1 MRAKYLSGVIS
12 AVFGMT
18 AAAAGAQT
26 IAIGRSRGF
35 GHIIG
40 LGPCGPW
47 RVCALFRSGRHVFG
61 YGRRR
66 RRWRD
71 LGSTN
76 ITVSEN
82 FSGELTIW
90 ETETGVDIGPTP
102 QQLLF
107 LSSFTQNQV
116 PPGASV
122 TETTWFDASDV
133 AFGTATKLA
142 TTTFTAIDTNSPG
155 VNTIVEAPTA
165 YSITEEYDVMLP
177 ISTSPE
183 VLSTISLQTTPDG
196 PIPIVPEP
204 STWIMVAIGFAGLGY
219 AAYGRSRK
227 SRSASSSDRHSPC
240 LFERRPSGGLFCEEA
255 DWPAAGGPV
264 LRSGRVGLSLAR
276 TRPSRPCLKPT

>member
-1 MRAKYLSGVIS
+1 
-12 AVFGMT
+12 MT

-26 IAIGRSRGF
+26 IEIGVGPEGSVISKASGPADPGVSVPFSATGDTWSATAIDAAGG
-35 GHIIG
+35 
-40 LGPCGPW
+40 
-47 RVCALFRSGRHVFG
+47 A
-61 YGRRR
+61 
-66 RRWRD
+66 D

-90 ETETGVDIGPTP
+90 VTETGVDIGPTP

-107 LSSFTQNQV
+107 LSSFTQNQL

-122 TETTWFDASDV
+122 METTWFDASDV

-142 TTTFTAIDTNSPG
+142 TTTFTAIDTNSPD

-183 VLSTISLQTTPDG
+183 LLSTISLQTTPNG
-196 PIPIVPEP
+196 PIPIIPEP
-204 STWIMVAIGFAGLGY
+204 STWVMVALGFAGLGY

-227 SRSASSSDRHSPC
+227 SRIQA
-240 LFERRPSGGLFCEEA
+240 
-255 DWPAAGGPV
+255 WIV
-264 LRSGRVGLSLAR
+264 
-276 TRPSRPCLKPT
+276 